1 MQVICLHQ
9 LSSAYDSG
17 SLSTL
22 IKSVHYASHLSKLFE
37 PVLKAGALSTLV
49 SQWVTQPA
57 YGWLRPVFKAPLTP
71 SPGCPFCPFPHAQR
85 GSRGASPSGSLSFPT
100 SYSNL
105 SGRGW
110 LRAGSGVDVGQGDT
124 S

>member
-57 YGWLRPVFKAPLTP
+57 FGWLRPVF
-71 SPGCPFCPFPHAQR
+71 
-85 GSRGASPSGSLSFPT
+85 
-100 SYSNL
+100 
-105 SGRGW
+105 
-110 LRAGSGVDVGQGDT
+110 
-124 S
+124 